1 MIIALV
7 DLAVLYGM
15 GLIAGVGLGLMAAQK
30 WKGLT
35 SLGETQ

>member
-15 GLIAGVGLGLMAAQK
+15 GLIAGIGLGLMAAQK
-30 WKGLT
+30 REGLT
-35 SLGETQ
+35 SLGEAQ